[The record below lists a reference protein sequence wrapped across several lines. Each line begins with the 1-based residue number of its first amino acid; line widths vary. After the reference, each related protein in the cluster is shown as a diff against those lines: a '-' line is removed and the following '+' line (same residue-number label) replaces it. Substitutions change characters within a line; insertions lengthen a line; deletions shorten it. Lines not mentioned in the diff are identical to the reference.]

1 MPHRDIARMR
11 PFGLKSKYINAII
24 ETPKGSL
31 TKFKYDDESGLF
43 LFDKAM
49 PTGQTFPFD
58 FGFLPSTLGDDGDP
72 LDVLVLTEEPT
83 FVGGLIHAKRL
94 GVIEAEQS
102 ENGETER
109 NDRLI
114 AVPLEVKSG
123 KPPDRATCKLDSAV
137 AQNISKFFVAS
148 NEMQEKR
155 FTLLRYAGA
164 ERAEQLIRIGIA
176 NHRKR

>member
-1 MPHRDIARMR
+1 MPHHDIARMR
-11 PFGLKSKYINAII
+11 PFGPKSEYINA
-24 ETPKGSL
+24 TPKGSL

-83 FVGGLIHAKRL
+83 FVGCLIHGKLL
-94 GVIEAEQS
+94 GVIEAEQG
-102 ENGETER
+102 ENGETDR

-123 KPPDRATCKLDSAV
+123 KLPARATCKLDSAV
-137 AQNISKFFVAS
+137 A
-148 NEMQEKR
+148 
-155 FTLLRYAGA
+155 LRYAGP
-164 ERAEQLIRIGIA
+164 ERAEQLIRIGIS
-176 NHRKR
+176 NLRKRLLKKSSSSSKSRR